1 MKNKLRRNTK
11 IKNYNDINFI
21 FSIQMQNN
29 TNVSVAIRMRPF
41 LKNEIQEG
49 NKASITINEDRNTI

>member
-1 MKNKLRRNTK
+1 
-11 IKNYNDINFI
+11 
-21 FSIQMQNN
+21 MQNN